1 MISELQKTYLSFRG
15 LSDEDEEEDLDLDA
29 DSEDEEETDN
39 LDEEELVE

>member
-1 MISELQKTYLSFRG
+1 MTSELQRTYLSFRG
-15 LSDEDEEEDLDLDA
+15 LSDEDEEEDPNPAA